1 MKSPSAEQIRNT
13 LLAVC
18 VAVSASLLGYLQREP
33 RASEILSEED
43 LANEIKGRCESD
55 NLNLAT
61 YQETIDFINKI
72 EGYLNAT
79 QQLVV
84 MNDSSLTG
92 VEGEYVIVLID
103 TNKDLSVLPLA
114 DFVNLPPN
122 TTSFCIEG

>member
-18 VAVSASLLGYLQREP
+18 ITVSAGILGYLQREP

-43 LANEIKGRCESD
+43 LANEI
-55 NLNLAT
+55 
-61 YQETIDFINKI
+61 
-72 EGYLNAT
+72 
-79 QQLVV
+79 
-84 MNDSSLTG
+84 
-92 VEGEYVIVLID
+92 D
-103 TNKDLSVLPLA
+103 TNQDLSVLPLA